1 MENTRII
8 ELTYELIS
16 IIKESNSYKLY
27 KEYEEKIFLNPNTKQ
42 LLREF
47 QNKKERFEE
56 AFQYGEYY
64 PDYEKIKKDFQQSKI
79 NLMNNELFQNYKKNE
94 RIIERELMETE
105 NRIKDLLNI
114 KEKHGKKSIIL

>member
-64 PDYEKIKKDFQQSKI
+64 PDYEKIKKDFQQAKI

-94 RIIERELMETE
+94 RIIERGLMETE